1 MARPAAKPRK
11 KTGGKTPGK
20 GSAKTEP
27 RSLTLGLRSSF
38 EAQKAAGIG
47 EERLLAYV
55 AFACFAAFLAG
66 LPAAIQDSAA
76 EGVAGGAVGLVAG
89 RFVAVVIFGPL
100 FLYGLAAITHMI
112 ASRVFGGQGSFFDAR
127 FALFWALV
135 LGVPL
140 VVANALAAHLLMQG
154 GQGHLA
160 LWLGLGVFL
169 LWLWIW
175 TSLLAIAEGFS
186 RLATFGFVL
195 LAAFCIFGLLRL
207 SVG

>member
-1 MARPAAKPRK
+1 MAKAAANPKKKPAKSP
-11 KTGGKTPGK
+11 
-20 GSAKTEP
+20 EP
-27 RSLTLGLRSSF
+27 RGVKLPPLGLRSSF

-66 LPAAIQDSAA
+66 LPSAIP
-76 EGVAGGAVGLVAG
+76 EGAQTDVAGGAAGLVAG

-100 FLYGLAAITHMI
+100 FLYGLAAVTHLI
-112 ASRVFGGQGSFFDAR
+112 ASRVFEGQGSYFDAR
-127 FALFWALV
+127 FALFWSLV

-140 VVANALAAHLLMQG
+140 VLANALQTYVLTAMGLG
-154 GQGHLA
+154 NLA
-160 LWLGLGVFL
+160 VWIGLGVFL

-186 RLATFGFVL
+186 RIATFGFVVL
-195 LAAFCIFGLLRL
+195 SWFCIFGVLRVI
-207 SVG
+207 SG